1 MALVADG
8 VSCWYPVGAPRPAGG
23 VVLDRVRLAV
33 APGAVVGLTGPSGA
47 GKSSLGRILVGLQPA
62 QEGTVLVDRASVP
75 TRRGR
80 MTGVVGL
87 LHQSPRAATSPR
99 LTLGAIVA
107 EPLPRRER
115 GTRGG
120 RTRVADAALR
130 VGLTPDLLGRLPAQ
144 VSDGQLQRACLARA
158 LLAAPRYLVADE
170 PTAMLDAAT
179 TAAVAQVL
187 RELAAAGTGVLLV
200 SHDHP
205 LVDAL
210 ADERVLLRGDVAVR
224 RRPGG

>member
-8 VSCWYPVGAPRPAGG
+8 VSCWYPAGAPRPAGAL
-23 VVLDRVRLAV
+23 VLDRVSLAV
-33 APGAVVGLTGPSGA
+33 EPGRIVGLTGPSGA
-47 GKSSLGRILVGLQPA
+47 GKSSLGRILCGLQPA
-62 QEGTVLVDRASVP
+62 QEGAVLVDGEPVP

-115 GTRGG
+115 GASAG
-120 RTRVADAALR
+120 RARVAGAARR

-179 TAAVAQVL
+179 TAAAAQVL
-187 RELAAAGTGVLLV
+187 RELAAAGAGVLLV

-210 ADERVLLRGDVAVR
+210 ADERVLLPGDVAR
-224 RRPGG
+224 

>member
-8 VSCWYPVGAPRPAGG
+8 VSCWYPGAAPPVHARR
-23 VVLDRVRLAV
+23 VLDRVSIAV
-33 APGAVVGLTGPSGA
+33 EPGRIVGLTGPSGA
-47 GKSSLGRILVGLQPA
+47 GKSSLGRILCGLQPA
-62 QEGTVLVDRASVP
+62 QEGAVVVDGEPVP

-80 MTGVVGL
+80 MTGAVGL

-107 EPLPRRER
+107 EPLPRRDR
-115 GTRGG
+115 GTPDG
-120 RTRVADAALR
+120 RARVVAVALR
-130 VGLTPDLLGRLPAQ
+130 VGLTPDLLTRLPAQ

-187 RELAAAGTGVLLV
+187 RDLTAAGAGVLLV

-210 ADERVLLRGDVAVR
+210 ADERVQLPR
-224 RRPGG
+224 

>member
-8 VSCWYPVGAPRPAGG
+8 VSCWYPAGAPRPDGG
-23 VVLDRVRLAV
+23 LVLDRVSLAV
-33 APGAVVGLTGPSGA
+33 EPGRIVGLTGPSGV
-47 GKSSLGRILVGLQPA
+47 GKSSLGRILCGLQPA
-62 QEGTVLVDRASVP
+62 QEGAVLVDGEPVP
-75 TRRGR
+75 TWRGR
-80 MTGVVGL
+80 MTGVIGL

-115 GTRGG
+115 GGAAGRG
-120 RTRVADAALR
+120 RVAEAALR
-130 VGLTPDLLGRLPAQ
+130 VGLTPDLLTRLPAQ

-158 LLAAPRYLVADE
+158 LLAGPRYLVADE

-187 RELAAAGTGVLLV
+187 RDLAADGAGVLLV

-210 ADERVLLRGDVAVR
+210 ADERLDLDSLRAAHI
-224 RRPGG
+224 